1 MSSKKFCME
10 CGSELIV
17 AADGGV
23 AICAK
28 CGKSYTFAPTVE
40 ASVPPVQTDPFEE
53 CKSKVLAL
61 MELEDKHGAFN
72 TAEHYLDKYPQ
83 DYRAYLL
90 CFAIKFDMYK
100 LDPVDAVIEETWS
113 DAREFLEDG
122 LKIAKPE
129 ERAIMKAEC
138 GEYCKR
144 AENVVQIF
152 YDMKEFAKVDL
163 PAPVAPIDPEIEI
176 NVLKAHLEEKI
187 ALERERLDALTAEH
201 EAVLKRDDFTKI
213 YEENPLP
220 KFFITK
226 KIVVK
231 RRIRLINEVS
241 MKKMQEMKALSDQI
255 EKYQKDLEQ
264 DFTNLE
270 QLDKRLAIHKPKYL
284 ESYAKYEE
292 EFATYEKNKANY
304 DERKAFFET
313 DPVALAIQAKLDSI
327 KAKIAEHEEELKRL
341 EKQSTSFSFKG
352 GSQADYFLD
361 KAIHRENEK
370 RLSNQKATV
379 SSKIRSLQSLMVA
392 SKPKAPFFED

>member
-1 MSSKKFCME
+1 ME

-28 CGKSYTFAPTVE
+28 CGKSYTFTPTVE
-40 ASVPPVQTDPFEE
+40 VNTPPAQIDPFEE

-61 MELEDKHGAFN
+61 MELEDKHAAFN

-163 PAPVAPIDPEIEI
+163 PAPIAPIDPEIEI
-176 NVLKAHLEEKI
+176 SGAKEHIEKKI
-187 ALERERLDALTAEH
+187 ALERERLDALTAEY

-231 RRIRLINEVS
+231 RRIRLINEVT
-241 MKKMQEMKALSDQI
+241 MKKTQEMKALSDQI
-255 EKYQKDLEQ
+255 EQYKKDIANDLSDLEK
-264 DFTNLE
+264 
-270 QLDKRLAIHKPKYL
+270 LDEHLSIHKPKYL
-284 ESYAKYEE
+284 ESYAKYKE

-304 DERKAFFET
+304 DERKAFFDT
-313 DPVALAIQAKLDSI
+313 DPVALAIQAKIDSI
-327 KAKIAEHEEELKRL
+327 KVKIAEQEGELKRL
-341 EKQSTSFSFKG
+341 EKQSTPFSFKG

-361 KAIHRENEK
+361 KAVHRENEK
-370 RLSNQKATV
+370 LLSGQKAII
-379 SSKIRSLQSLMVA
+379 SGKIRSLQSLTVA
-392 SKPKAPFFED
+392 NKPKAPFFED

>member
-1 MSSKKFCME
+1 ME

-28 CGKSYTFAPTVE
+28 CGKSYTFTPTVE
-40 ASVPPVQTDPFEE
+40 VNTPPAQIDPFEE

-61 MELEDKHGAFN
+61 MELEDKHAAFN

-163 PAPVAPIDPEIEI
+163 PAPIAPIDPEIEI
-176 NVLKAHLEEKI
+176 SGAKEHIEKKI
-187 ALERERLDALTAEH
+187 ALEKERLDALTAEY

-231 RRIRLINEVS
+231 RRIRLINEVT
-241 MKKMQEMKALSDQI
+241 MKKTQEMKALSDQI
-255 EKYQKDLEQ
+255 EQYKKDIANDLSDLEK
-264 DFTNLE
+264 
-270 QLDKRLAIHKPKYL
+270 LDEHLSIHKPKYL
-284 ESYAKYEE
+284 ESYAKYKE

-304 DERKAFFET
+304 DERKAFFDT
-313 DPVALAIQAKLDSI
+313 DPVALAIQAKIDSI
-327 KAKIAEHEEELKRL
+327 KAKIAEQEEELKRL
-341 EKQSTSFSFKG
+341 EKQSTPFSFKG

-361 KAIHRENEK
+361 KAVHRENEK
-370 RLSNQKATV
+370 LLSGQKAII
-379 SSKIRSLQSLMVA
+379 SGKIRSLQSLTVA
-392 SKPKAPFFED
+392 NKPKAPFFED